1 MLNQGKLG
9 IVILH
14 LLLNVS
20 ISGLNRMGEK
30 AAELSLFDIL
40 RQLRSG
46 IVATVGRCFHGANSS
61 EWISCQGKTLTAE
74 RICRESPP

>member
-1 MLNQGKLG
+1 MLG

-46 IVATVGRCFHGANSS
+46 IVGRCFHGANSS